1 MAELAKRA
9 GMSVGHI
16 YHYFESRDAIVEAL
30 VDREME
36 QMRRAGESLRADD
49 VVAEMIGR
57 LDETVEHH
65 LVRDNAA
72 LWLECSPRQSPD
84 GCRASVS
91 TGSPTG

>member
-1 MAELAKRA
+1 
-9 GMSVGHI
+9 
-16 YHYFESRDAIVEAL
+16 
-30 VDREME
+30 ME

-65 LVRDNAA
+65 LVRDKAA

-91 TGSPTG
+91 AGSPTG